1 MKQAAKLVT
10 SFAVLAVLISVA
22 AAHGAGSEAALTK
35 EDMAS
40 FTRSGS
46 SSRATPLVPQAPRPT
61 TPESLQLLPNG
72 DFEQGQ
78 AVWTVFSLNAWEIIM
93 DSGFPGG
100 VLPYGGSWLAWLGG
114 DDDEV
119 SYIEQELTVPAE
131 AFGLTYWHWIA
142 SFDECGFDFAWVK
155 VDGVIVD
162 QYDLCTAADTGTWAL
177 YELDISAYAGQTVT
191 LRIQVDTDADL
202 NSNLFV
208 DDVSFDIL
216 PIFAD
221 GFESGDTSA
230 WSSTTP

>member
-1 MKQAAKLVT
+1 
-10 SFAVLAVLISVA
+10 
-22 AAHGAGSEAALTK
+22 
-35 EDMAS
+35 
-40 FTRSGS
+40 
-46 SSRATPLVPQAPRPT
+46 
-61 TPESLQLLPNG
+61 
-72 DFEQGQ
+72 
-78 AVWTVFSLNAWEIIM
+78 
-93 DSGFPGG
+93 

-162 QYDLCTAADTGTWAL
+162 QYDLCTAADTGTWVL
-177 YELDISAYAGQTVT
+177 HEVDISAYAGQTVT

>member
-1 MKQAAKLVT
+1 MKPTTRVTGLV
-10 SFAVLAVLISVA
+10 ALAVLISVA
-22 AAHGAGSEAALTK
+22 AVHGAGSEAALTK
-35 EDMAS
+35 QEMAN
-40 FTRSGS
+40 FARSES
-46 SSRATPLVPQAPRPT
+46 SQSAATLVPEAPRPKAS
-61 TPESLQLLPNG
+61 ESLQLLPNG

-78 AVWTVFSLNAWEIIM
+78 VVWTVFSLLGWDIIM
-93 DSGFPGG
+93 NSGFPGG

-119 SYIEQELTVPAE
+119 SYIEQEVTVSAY
-131 AFGLTYWHWIA
+131 ATGLTYWHWIA
-142 SFDECGFDFAWVK
+142 SVDVCGVDFAWVK

-162 QYDLCTAADTGTWAL
+162 QYDLCTDEDTGTWVL
-177 YELDISAYAGQTVT
+177 HEVDISAYAGQTVT